1 MFLNGSLIFGALGG
15 SAENTDVI
23 VGEAFEDALKSVMV
37 ADDGLCTTSLL
48 QLVTETLYK
57 SGVLDRLLEVQKLD
71 SLDIEGAIHAYY
83 DVISEP
89 CVVCGQLNG
98 DEELHRYAS
107 LHSLPLDQSLKIVK
121 NFLIAATAKDCSL
134 MISFRPREA
143 QEWGSSSS
151 SNTIHLESTGQFFD
165 YKVHVIH
172 FLVLFISK
180 PDYLKAIYFII
191 FPIDILATQE

>member
-23 VGEAFEDALKSVMV
+23 VGEAFEDALKCVIL
-37 ADDGLCTTSLL
+37 ADDGLCTISLL

-89 CVVCGQLNG
+89 CVVCGQLNE

-107 LHSLPLDQSLKIVK
+107 LHSLPRDQSLKIVK

-134 MISFRPREA
+134 MISFRPRGED
-143 QEWGSSSS
+143 WGSSN
-151 SNTIHLESTGQFFD
+151 NTIRLESTGQFFD
-165 YKVHVIH
+165 YKVYVIH
-172 FLVLFISK
+172 YFHSVYYK
-180 PDYLKAIYFII
+180 GMPDYLKAFYITVLQ
-191 FPIDILATQE
+191 IDTFATQE

>member
-1 MFLNGSLIFGALGG
+1 MFYNGSLIFGALGG

-23 VGEAFEDALKSVMV
+23 VGEAFEDALKSVIL

-89 CVVCGQLNG
+89 CVVCGQLNE

-134 MISFRPREA
+134 MISFRPREGK
-143 QEWGSSSS
+143 EWGSSN
-151 SNTIHLESTGQFFD
+151 NTIRLESTGQFFD
-165 YKVHVIH
+165 YKVHIIH
-172 FLVLFISK
+172 LFILFISK
-180 PDYLKAIYFII
+180 RLFES
-191 FPIDILATQE
+191 ILCYNSSN